1 MGVPNAIAPTF
12 RDSAAGVHSFSAPQR
27 HSTARGGAALL
38 VSKNDTRVPFPPS
51 RMNPV
56 RRPERTFVMAK
67 ALVAVCAFLFL
78 VALAP
83 RAHAHAIGL
92 STGDYRTQGS
102 SVAAKLAF
110 ARGEVAALA
119 RGVDQNE
126 DGHLTA
132 AEVAASKSLLEEKI
146 LKRIVVRAGDSSPC
160 TVAITDAGLTDE
172 DGLLVGARWDCNRA
186 DVPYEIELAILDDL
200 ARGHRHVARTASA
213 DGAVHD
219 EVLFGDTRRL
229 TLVPSA
235 APPSEKPVVHEAS
248 AWSFLKMG
256 IEHILTGYDH
266 LVFIVGLVLA
276 RARLRSLLTI
286 VTAFTIAHS
295 ITLALAALD
304 VWSPSPRIVEPAI
317 ALSIAYVGIEN
328 FFVKDASKRWRITF
342 PFGLIHGF
350 GFAGALREIALPR
363 ASVPTALVSFNLGVE
378 AGQLAVLAVLLPV
391 ILLLR
396 DRSWFEPKGV
406 RILSGA
412 VALAGGIWFV
422 ARLVSP
428 GG

>member
-1 MGVPNAIAPTF
+1 
-12 RDSAAGVHSFSAPQR
+12 
-27 HSTARGGAALL
+27 
-38 VSKNDTRVPFPPS
+38 
-51 RMNPV
+51 MNP
-56 RRPERTFVMAK
+56 RQRPERTFFMTK
-67 ALVAVCAFLFL
+67 ALVAFCAFVFL

-83 RAHAHAIGL
+83 PAHAHAIGL

-102 SVAAKLAF
+102 SVVAKLAF
-110 ARGEVAALA
+110 ARGEVAVLA

-132 AEVAASKSLLEEKI
+132 VEVAGSKPLLQEKI
-146 LKRIVVRAGDSSPC
+146 LERIVVRAGDSPC
-160 TVAITDAGLTDE
+160 GAVITDAGLTDE
-172 DGLLVGARWDCNRA
+172 DGLLIGARWDCPRS
-186 DVPYEIELAILDDL
+186 DVSYEVELAIMDDL
-200 ARGHRHVARTASA
+200 ARGHRHVARTTSA
-213 DGAVHD
+213 DGSAHD
-219 EVLFGDTRRL
+219 EVFFGDTRRF

-235 APPSEKPVVHEAS
+235 APPTEKPAHEAS
-248 AWSFLKMG
+248 GLSFFKMG

-363 ASVPTALVSFNLGVE
+363 ASIPTALVSFNLGVE

-391 ILLLR
+391 VLLLR
-396 DRSWFEPKGV
+396 NRSWFEPKGV
-406 RILSGA
+406 RVLSGA